1 MNDTFK
7 GQVTRTAADIY
18 EEFFV
23 PALFQQWTGPVAE
36 AAVVSPGQKALD
48 VACGTGVL
56 TRELARRVGPGGTT
70 VGVDRNEGMLAVAAR
85 RSPNIHWM
93 PGLAEELPF
102 EDDSFDAVVSQF
114 GLMFF
119 DDRAAAVDE
128 MWRVLRPGGKIAV
141 AVWDAVER
149 SPGYAQM
156 IDLLDELFGERIANE
171 LRGPFVLGNPS
182 ELAKVFADAKI
193 PDSTIETLPGTA
205 RFSSLDDRRQRLDSG
220 RAHRRHAVRD
230 ASGGRACETRQVR
243 RRGRCRRICGARPY
257 RLGGESLI
265 RNRSERRVESPSIVD
280 PVPRNC
286 MSASVCPIRA
296 VS

>member
-36 AAVVSPGQKALD
+36 AAVVGPGQKALD

-205 RFSSLDDRRQRLDSG
+205 RFSSLDDWVRVDVKGWTLAELIDDTQFETLREAAHAKLG
-220 RAHRRHAVRD
+220 RFVGADGAVEFAAPAH
-230 ASGGRACETRQVR
+230 
-243 RRGRCRRICGARPY
+243 
-257 RLGGESLI
+257 
-265 RNRSERRVESPSIVD
+265 IV
-280 PVPRNC
+280 
-286 MSASVCPIRA
+286 SAA
-296 VS
+296 KA